1 LSTPSFVLPVRQTIL
16 TLVVVAIGFLV
27 IDLAIS
33 LYDLTTIREIKK
45 LLSITREG
53 NLPTWFSS
61 TLLLAVSVTAGM
73 IGWRWKL
80 LKVKPKTIGWFL
92 ISGFFLYMSIDD
104 ASRVHERVA
113 TAIKHAAQNPA
124 AGGDPGWLGSMIMA
138 FPSYTWQL
146 VFMPLFGGFG
156 LFMLVFLLRELNDRL
171 DKKLF
176 IAGLAF
182 YVFAVA
188 ADFFDGM
195 GGSKILADL
204 VSNAYSPRTVMHL
217 MRAYEEFIEM
227 VGTTLFLAAFLRYW
241 QASKDTPTN

>member
-1 LSTPSFVLPVRQTIL
+1 MSTPNSVLPIRQIIL
-16 TLVVVAIGFLV
+16 TLIVISIGFLV

-33 LYDLTTIREIKK
+33 LYDLITIREIKK

-61 TLLLAVSVTAGM
+61 TLLLAVSVTAVM
-73 IGWRWKL
+73 IGWRWRL
-80 LKVKPKTIGWFL
+80 LKVKPKAIGWFL

-104 ASRVHERVA
+104 ASRLHERVA
-113 TAIKHAAQNPA
+113 TAIKHVTKNPV
-124 AGGDPGWLGSMIMA
+124 GDASWLGDMIQA

-146 VFMPLFGGFG
+146 VFFPLFGGFG
-156 LFMLVFLLRELNDRL
+156 LFMLVFLLRELNNRL
-171 DKKLF
+171 DKRLF
-176 IAGLAF
+176 IAGLAC
-182 YVFAVA
+182 YVIAVA

-195 GGSKILADL
+195 GGSKILAEL
-204 VSNAYSPRTVMHL
+204 ASNAYSPRTAMHL

-241 QASKDTPTN
+241 QAFKATSPS